1 MAYNFVIF
9 YLINYLVMRVS
20 LIIATYNWPESL
32 ILALRSIEK
41 QTIVPEEVIIAD
53 DGSTAETKEIIDKFQ
68 KDSDLNI
75 IHSWQEDKGFRVAQ
89 SRNKAI
95 VKSSGDYIILVDG
108 DMILHRKFIQDHI
121 KNAQANYFVQGSRVL
136 LTEDKS
142 EKILDSKR
150 TSFSFFSTGLK
161 NRKNAIRSNLL
172 SKIFSSKKN
181 YLKGV
186 RSCNMAFFKDDCMK
200 VNGFNED
207 FIGWGREDSEFIV
220 RLLNSGIN
228 RKTLRFNAVQYHLWH
243 PQNKSEFL
251 RKNNLLLKLAIDNNI
266 QYCESGINRYI
277 KGI

>member
-1 MAYNFVIF
+1 MDC
-9 YLINYLVMRVS
+9 S
-20 LIIATYNWPESL
+20 LIITTYNWEKAL
-32 ILALRSIEK
+32 ELVILSSIRQSYLPVEI
-41 QTIVPEEVIIAD
+41 IVAD
-53 DGSTAETKEIIDKFQ
+53 DGSTNDTRKLIKSLCDK
-68 KDSDLNI
+68 SPIPI
-75 IHSWQEDKGFRVAQ
+75 IHSWQKDKGFRAAK

-95 VKSSGDYIILVDG
+95 AKAIGDYIILIDG
-108 DMILHRKFIQDHI
+108 DMILHKDFVRDHCSFS
-121 KNAQANYFVQGSRVL
+121 KPGYFVQGIRAKLSAKKVKKVFKTKQL
-136 LTEDKS
+136 NFKS
-142 EKILDSKR
+142 FEGGIKNKR
-150 TSFSFFSTGLK
+150 NS
-161 NRKNAIRSNLL
+161 
-172 SKIFSSKKN
+172 
-181 YLKGV
+181 V
-186 RSCNMAFFKDDCMK
+186 RSSLFSYLFSGTRLFKRLSMIQTCNMAFFKDDCMK

>member
-1 MAYNFVIF
+1 MDC
-9 YLINYLVMRVS
+9 S
-20 LIIATYNWPESL
+20 LIITTYNWEKAL
-32 ILALRSIEK
+32 ELVILSSIRQSYLPVEI
-41 QTIVPEEVIIAD
+41 IVAD
-53 DGSTAETKEIIDKFQ
+53 DGSTEDTRKLIKSLCDK
-68 KDSDLNI
+68 SPIPI
-75 IHSWQEDKGFRVAQ
+75 IHSWQKDKGFRAAK

-95 VKSSGDYIILVDG
+95 AKAIGDYIILIDG
-108 DMILHRKFIQDHI
+108 DMILHKDFVRDHCSFS
-121 KNAQANYFVQGSRVL
+121 KPGYFVQGIRAKLSAKKVKKVFK
-136 LTEDKS
+136 TKQINFKS
-142 EKILDSKR
+142 FEGGIKNKR
-150 TSFSFFSTGLK
+150 NS
-161 NRKNAIRSNLL
+161 
-172 SKIFSSKKN
+172 
-181 YLKGV
+181 V
-186 RSCNMAFFKDDCMK
+186 RSSLFSYLFSGTRLFKRLSMIQTCNMAFFKDDCMK